1 MFELET
7 EHATSERYNSKERRQ
22 DIMLRQIYS
31 YSYNDGLTG
40 CVEQVKQLE
49 KYTRMVVG
57 EQG

>member
-1 MFELET
+1 MFEIEK
-7 EHATSERYNSKERRQ
+7 EHTASEGHNGKEKRQ

-49 KYTRMVVG
+49 KYTRIIVG